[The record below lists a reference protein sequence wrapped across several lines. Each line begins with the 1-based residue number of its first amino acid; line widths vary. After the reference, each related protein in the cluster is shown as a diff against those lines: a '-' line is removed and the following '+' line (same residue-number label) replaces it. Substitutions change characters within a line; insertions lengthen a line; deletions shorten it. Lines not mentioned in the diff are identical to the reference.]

1 MPLIE
6 GITKGLECR
15 DKKGKYNLKFLED
28 IMKEVVDINQSRIK
42 SDPNLSGEDLDI
54 TAVQSVDFDYCLDA

>member
-6 GITKGLECR
+6 GIKKGLKCR
-15 DKKGKYNLKFLED
+15 DKQGKYNLKFLED

-54 TAVQSVDFDYCLDA
+54 TAVQSFYF